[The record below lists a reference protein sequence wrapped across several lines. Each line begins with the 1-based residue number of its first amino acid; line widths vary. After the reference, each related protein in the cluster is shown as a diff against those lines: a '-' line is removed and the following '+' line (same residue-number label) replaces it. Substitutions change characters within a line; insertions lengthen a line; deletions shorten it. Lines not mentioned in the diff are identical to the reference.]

1 LLILSYDTVNTY
13 MLNPTAWDM
22 KGKAAFVWAGTAS
35 CVWVS
40 CYFFLPECKDRS
52 FRELDI
58 LFHRKVPAR
67 QFATTFIDEK
77 DES

>member
-1 LLILSYDTVNTY
+1 

-35 CVWVS
+35 CVWVA

>member
-1 LLILSYDTVNTY
+1 

-22 KGKAAFVWAGTAS
+22 AGKAAFVWAGTA
-35 CVWVS
+35 CLVWIS
-40 CYFFLPECKDRS
+40 CYFYLPECKDRS

-67 QFATTFIDEK
+67 QFATTVVNDE
-77 DES
+77 DEA